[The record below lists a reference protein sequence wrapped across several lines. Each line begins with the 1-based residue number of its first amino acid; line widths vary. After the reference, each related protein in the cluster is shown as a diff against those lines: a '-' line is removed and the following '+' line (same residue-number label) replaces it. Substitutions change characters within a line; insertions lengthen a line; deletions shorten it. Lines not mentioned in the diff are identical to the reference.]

1 MNMLRNTFFTYR
13 LYWAVGFSV
22 SLLILG
28 HFFPLFNALGKV
40 FLLFVLGLVLFELV
54 LLYANKDAIS
64 GVRILPARFSNGDL
78 NTVLLCVRNGY
89 AFTTTLEVIDE
100 IPIQFQERNF
110 LHRFS
115 LSGGEEKNWSYQ
127 LRPFRRGSYE
137 FGVLN
142 VFASSQLGLVQRKF
156 CIGEAASVAVY
167 PAFLQMRHFELYAI
181 SNHLTEAG
189 VKRIRKI
196 GRATNFEQI
205 RAYVPGDEP
214 RTVNWRATARRAD
227 LMVNQYEEEK
237 AQQVFSVIDLGRTME
252 MPFECMSLL
261 DYAINT
267 SLVISNIAMLKQ
279 DKAGL
284 VCFSDEKP
292 FILPAERKKM
302 HLQRIMDVLYRLTT
316 DFKESDFEKL
326 YTYTRNHIHQR
337 SLFLVY
343 TNFESASGMKRRLK
357 HLQLLAKRHLVVV
370 IFFENTEL
378 TALTTTLTQK
388 VEQIYIQTIAE
399 KVRFEKREIV
409 RELNRYGIHT
419 ILTPP
424 QNLSV
429 ATINKYLELKARG
442 LI

>member
-1 MNMLRNTFFTYR
+1 M
-13 LYWAVGFSV
+13 
-22 SLLILG
+22 
-28 HFFPLFNALGKV
+28 
-40 FLLFVLGLVLFELV
+40 FV
-54 LLYANKDAIS
+54 
-64 GVRILPARFSNGDL
+64 
-78 NTVLLCVRNGY
+78 
-89 AFTTTLEVIDE
+89 
-100 IPIQFQERNF
+100 
-110 LHRFS
+110 
-115 LSGGEEKNWSYQ
+115 
-127 LRPFRRGSYE
+127 
-137 FGVLN
+137 
-142 VFASSQLGLVQRKF
+142 SSQLGLVQRRF
-156 CIGEAASVAVY
+156 RIGEAASVAVY
-167 PAFLQMRHFELYAI
+167 PAFLQMRQFELYAI

-252 MPFECMSLL
+252 MPFEGMSFL

-284 VCFSDEKP
+284 VCFSDQKP
-292 FILPAERKKM
+292 IILPAERKKM

-326 YTYTRNHIHQR
+326 YTYTRNHLHQR

-378 TALTTTLTQK
+378 TALTTTLPQK